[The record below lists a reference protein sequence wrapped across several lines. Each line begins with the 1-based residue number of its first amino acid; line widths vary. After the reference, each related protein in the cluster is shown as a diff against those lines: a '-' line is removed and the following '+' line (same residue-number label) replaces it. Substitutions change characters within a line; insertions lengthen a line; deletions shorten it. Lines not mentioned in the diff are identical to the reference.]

1 MNYTAANQSE
11 PPINKNDIA
20 DAANNKV
27 PDFIRR
33 GGAVTLTQAGRGKFL
48 RAYERRMDEE
58 ISHPI
63 FGYRI
68 SYRRTLEVQIRL
80 LARFL
85 TGEIDEYPP
94 FATR

>member
-1 MNYTAANQSE
+1 MEAFRPLIVDSVVLSA
-11 PPINKNDIA
+11 INTSAIKLA
-20 DAANNKV
+20 
-27 PDFIRR
+27 DFIRR
-33 GGAVTLTQAGRGKFL
+33 GGAVSLTQAGRAKFL

-58 ISHPI
+58 ITHPL

-85 TGEIDEYPP
+85 TGETDEYPP